1 MNATPIEVSVS
12 VRTDPSTSS
21 GLKASRS
28 ACIKVHAGFDR
39 LSPNGMWTEGYVV
52 NSEKLNSP
60 ARPGTPG
67 QPAQPEAPHEPAP
80 VDISEESIA
89 GEEDPGASLDVGPGG
104 PAPSPVP
111 KDGGPGPSP
120 EKRP

>member
-1 MNATPIEVSVS
+1 MNATP
-12 VRTDPSTSS
+12 
-21 GLKASRS
+21 
-28 ACIKVHAGFDR
+28 
-39 LSPNGMWTEGYVV
+39 SPP
-52 NSEKLNSP
+52 K
-60 ARPGTPG
+60 PGAPG

-89 GEEDPGASLDVGPGG
+89 GEEDPGASLDLEPGG